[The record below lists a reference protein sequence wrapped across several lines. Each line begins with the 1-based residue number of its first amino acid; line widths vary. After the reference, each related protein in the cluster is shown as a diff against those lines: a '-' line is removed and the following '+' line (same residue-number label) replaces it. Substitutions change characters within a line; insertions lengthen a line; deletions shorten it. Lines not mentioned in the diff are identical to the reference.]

1 MMWFHASGS
10 PAMHQCVQSMPCR
23 PAPPWVR
30 VDPELRQRR
39 DVQQRHRRRHGVE
52 DAPHHGLHRG
62 QACRAPAGRVRGF
75 LQRPR
80 LLQAAA
86 SASRWCRPCLALL
99 LLRPT
104 YTQYSSLFASE
115 IRYGHRV
122 CIGWWEQSSELTHM

>member
-1 MMWFHASGS
+1 MPVDLTLLQEHGVHDVVPRVREPRDAPVRAVHAI
-10 PAMHQCVQSMPCR
+10 PPR
-23 PAPPWVR
+23 PAVDGRVR

-62 QACRAPAGRVRGF
+62 QARRAPAGRVRGF

-99 LLRPT
+99 LLGPT
-104 YTQYSSLFASE
+104 
-115 IRYGHRV
+115 
-122 CIGWWEQSSELTHM
+122 